1 MHLTLSGLLAGTGL
15 ERAVSLDTQHS
26 GALGSPGRPA
36 LGPSSPETW
45 PHVAIRRPGQT
56 PGQVA
61 VTGQDATCLR
71 PWPPAETW
79 VLCPPPAPSG
89 LSPSRVCLGLVPG
102 PALSSSRL
110 FPQKLF
116 GFLLEY
122 VGDLA
127 TDEPPDLRVIDKLV
141 V

>member
-1 MHLTLSGLLAGTGL
+1 M
-15 ERAVSLDTQHS
+15 
-26 GALGSPGRPA
+26 
-36 LGPSSPETW
+36 PSSPETW
-45 PHVAIRRPGQT
+45 RHVAIRRPGQT
-56 PGQVA
+56 PGQLG
-61 VTGQDATCLR
+61 VTGQGAMCLR

-79 VLCPPPAPSG
+79 VLCMPPVLSSLNPLPCLPVVHSG
-89 LSPSRVCLGLVPG
+89 LSIELFWSV
-102 PALSSSRL
+102 

-127 TDEPPDLRVIDKLV
+127 TDDPPDLRVIDKLV